1 MAKKQ
6 AQFRFEEAFYKDI
19 QTLAEIE
26 GQSLTEIVKNSLNL
40 YATLY
45 DRTKG
50 KRVRFYFEDLD
61 DNSRCEVILPWL
73 PYKLQ

>member
-6 AQFRFEEAFYKDI
+6 AQFRFEETFYKDI
-19 QTLAEIE
+19 QVLAENE
-26 GQSLTEIVKNSLNL
+26 GLSITEIVKNAIGL

-50 KRVRFYFEDLD
+50 KKIKFYFEEE

-73 PYKLQ
+73 PYKH